1 MDRGF
6 YTLGSGMITQNR
18 KLTGISNNLANIQT
32 NGYKRKVVTSTT
44 FGDMVV
50 SRLDSKTQ
58 PTTIG
63 TLSLATV
70 ADKTN
75 VIHSEG
81 TLKSTQRNLDFAIRG
96 EGFFAVQG
104 NNGTVYTRDGSFNV
118 DDQGYLVLNGQ
129 GRVLGVNGPIRVG
142 TDEFTADSQGNIAV
156 NGAAVGKLA
165 VYNFADYNNLKING
179 EGLYTAAGG
188 AALVQNSDIAWKT
201 LEGSNVDA
209 AQEMTNAMAAQ
220 RELQNCSQAIKMYDS
235 VIGRAVTE
243 IGKI

>member
-129 GRVLGVNGPIRVG
+129 GRVLGANGPIHVG
-142 TDEFTADSQGNIAV
+142 TDEFTADSQGSIAV
-156 NGAAVGKLA
+156 NGTAVGKLA
-165 VYNFADYNNLKING
+165 VYNFADYNNLKISG
-179 EGLYTAAGG
+179 DGLYTSAGG
-188 AALVQNSDIAWKT
+188 ATLVQNPDIAWKT